1 MEREEGTT
9 IVEFIVFILISIKFR
24 IFYFIKKD
32 LFIYFFFLQNHE
44 KLKFVDVS
52 NSRQHIK
59 MPNFSSMQN
68 LERLNIE
75 GCTSLRKLHSSI
87 GAFPEMKFLKELL
100 LNRIGIKELPSSIGY
115 LKSLDILYVSWCLK
129 FQKLPNSFANMRRL
143 RKLYM
148 HETNIKELPSSIGYL
163 ESLEALDLSNCSNFE
178 NFLEMEKTKF
188 LKDLL
193 VETAIKELSSS
204 IGCLELLKT
213 INLKYCSKFEKF
225 PEIQGTM
232 KCLSRHGFTKYCY

>member
-1 MEREEGTT
+1 M
-9 IVEFIVFILISIKFR
+9 FF
-24 IFYFIKKD
+24 
-32 LFIYFFFLQNHE
+32 FFFLQNYE
-44 KLKFVDVS
+44 KLKFADVS
-52 NSRQHIK
+52 NSRQLIK
-59 MPNFSSMQN
+59 MPNFSSMPN

-75 GCTSLRKLHSSI
+75 GCTSVRKLHSSI

-115 LKSLDILYVSWCLK
+115 LTSLDILDVSWCLK

-148 HETNIKELPSSIGYL
+148 CGTNIKELPNSIGYL
-163 ESLEALDLSNCSNFE
+163 ESLEALDLSYCSNFE

-232 KCLSRHGFTKYCY
+232 KCLIRHGFTKYCY

>member
-1 MEREEGTT
+1 
-9 IVEFIVFILISIKFR
+9 
-24 IFYFIKKD
+24 
-32 LFIYFFFLQNHE
+32 
-44 KLKFVDVS
+44 
-52 NSRQHIK
+52 
-59 MPNFSSMQN
+59 MPNFSSMPN

-115 LKSLDILYVSWCLK
+115 LTSLDILYVSWCLK

-148 HETNIKELPSSIGYL
+148 RGTNIKELPSSIGYL

-193 VETAIKELSSS
+193 VEIAIKELSSIVQNLRNFQRS
-204 IGCLELLKT
+204 NEL
-213 INLKYCSKFEKF
+213 
-225 PEIQGTM
+225 
-232 KCLSRHGFTKYCY
+232 

>member
-1 MEREEGTT
+1 MK
-9 IVEFIVFILISIKFR
+9 VV
-24 IFYFIKKD
+24 
-32 LFIYFFFLQNHE
+32 QA
-44 KLKFVDVS
+44 
-52 NSRQHIK
+52 
-59 MPNFSSMQN
+59 
-68 LERLNIE
+68 
-75 GCTSLRKLHSSI
+75 LRKLHSSI

-115 LKSLDILYVSWCLK
+115 LTALDILDVSWCLK

-143 RKLYM
+143 RSFICVGPISKNSLAALDIW
-148 HETNIKELPSSIGYL
+148 NL
-163 ESLEALDLSNCSNFE
+163 LEALDLSYCSNFE

-193 VETAIKELSSS
+193 IETAIKELSSS
-204 IGCLELLKT
+204 IRCLELLKT